1 MTAKNRTYKHEMETY
16 EVIDL
21 LDKFFKCNLFCLDKI
36 EFANKF
42 MNGDCTKEDLMQLM
56 GIEEWDYTC

>member
-1 MTAKNRTYKHEMETY
+1 MAAKKRTYKHEMQTY

-21 LDKFFKCNLFCLDKI
+21 LDKFFKCDLFSLDKI
-36 EFANKF
+36 EFSNKF